1 MAKKATKRDIPYAE
15 AIGQLE
21 QILAKLRSGE
31 LSVNELADAVKR
43 AKELIDICREQL
55 TKTAAD
61 LKDIINQ

>member
-1 MAKKATKRDIPYAE
+1 MAKKVTKRDIPYAE
-15 AIGQLE
+15 AIGELE

-61 LKDIINQ
+61 LKEIINQ